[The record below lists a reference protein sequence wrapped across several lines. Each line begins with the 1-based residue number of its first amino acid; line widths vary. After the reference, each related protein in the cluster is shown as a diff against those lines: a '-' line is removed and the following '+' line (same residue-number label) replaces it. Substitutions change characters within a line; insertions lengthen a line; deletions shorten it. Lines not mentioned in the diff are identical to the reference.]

1 MKKAEVEKRIQ
12 ELRLTLEHHR
22 YLYHTLDAPEIS
34 DEIYDSLLRELDSL
48 EKEFPEL
55 DHPMSPTHR
64 VGAVPLEEFKKVKHE
79 IPQWSYDNV
88 FSFEELLAWE
98 KKLLN
103 ILEKEDIKKRPTSF
117 ADNSPVVLYNGSR
130 ERYGVNVNEFI
141 SKTEGGKSKSKT
153 KAYSYVS
160 MVDNEIQV
168 HKTWDECKARVNG
181 KSGARYKKSTS
192 PENEE
197 EIINEFSQ

>member
-1 MKKAEVEKRIQ
+1 MKKVQAEKRIQ

-48 EKEFPEL
+48 EKEFPEF

-64 VGAVPLEEFKKVKHE
+64 VGGEPIAEFQKVKHE

-88 FSFEELLAWE
+88 FSLVELLAWE

-103 ILEKEDIKKRPTSF
+103 ILEKEDIKKRPTYVAGLKIDGFLHMKKEFWYVQRLEVMGRSVKILQRTLKQF
-117 ADNSPVVLYNGSR
+117 DRSR
-130 ERYGVNVNEFI
+130 FFFQNQYR
-141 SKTEGGKSKSKT
+141 
-153 KAYSYVS
+153 
-160 MVDNEIQV
+160 
-168 HKTWDECKARVNG
+168 
-181 KSGARYKKSTS
+181 
-192 PENEE
+192 
-197 EIINEFSQ
+197 